1 MLFHF
6 LKVRSGVFKQNLYGK
21 LAYKSFLPVPLPPV
35 PELSLDRDCL
45 KLLVMANSKIAKLDG
60 LAIGIPS
67 LPLFVSM
74 YVRKEA
80 LLSSQIEGTQATL
93 EDVLDPNLDENNNRD
108 VADVIN
114 YIKAI
119 EFALNRLQELPL
131 CNRLIKEIHAK
142 LMEGVR
148 GQEKFPGEFR
158 VTQNWIG
165 GMGSTLKTAR
175 YIPPNP
181 QDMQVCMSDLEK
193 YINDPDDQTDPLIR
207 IGLMHY
213 QFETIHPF
221 LNGNGRIGRLMMTL
235 YLIENKV
242 LSTPALYLSYF
253 LKRNRIEYY
262 DRMMEV
268 RRTGNYEQWI
278 RFFLQVVQ

>member
-35 PELSLDRDCL
+35 PEFSLDRDCL

-60 LAIGIPS
+60 LAIGILS

-74 YVRKEA
+74 YIRKEA

-93 EDVLDPNLDENNNRD
+93 EGILDPNLDENNNRD

-158 VTQNWIG
+158 VT
-165 GMGSTLKTAR
+165 
-175 YIPPNP
+175 
-181 QDMQVCMSDLEK
+181 
-193 YINDPDDQTDPLIR
+193 
-207 IGLMHY
+207 
-213 QFETIHPF
+213 
-221 LNGNGRIGRLMMTL
+221 
-235 YLIENKV
+235 
-242 LSTPALYLSYF
+242 
-253 LKRNRIEYY
+253 
-262 DRMMEV
+262 
-268 RRTGNYEQWI
+268 
-278 RFFLQVVQ
+278 